1 MDKGTYAKLSQN
13 DVQVELEAKNAPL
26 STEPSVDKEAYP
38 RDEGFLIDYVLVYE
52 TCKEEE
58 EKDQETKKEAETL
71 AKLRRSYEKRLQKK
85 GLILQHKT
93 ITADKVFLIIK
104 SMFGF

>member
-1 MDKGTYAKLSQN
+1 MDRGTYTELSQN
-13 DVQVELEAKNAPL
+13 DVPVELEAKNAPL
-26 STEPSVDKEAYP
+26 TEPSGCQEAYP
-38 RDEGFLIDYVLVYE
+38 RDEGLLTDYVLVYE

-71 AKLRRSYEKRLQKK
+71 ANLRRSYEKRLQKK
-85 GLILQHKT
+85 GLILQRKT
-93 ITADKVFLIIK
+93 VTADKVFLIIK